1 MFKKK
6 KNLLLSPV
14 ISSQKVAKPDALCQF
29 CFKNEEMHMR
39 RKRSK
44 TDEMSLLSGLEK
56 GRMPYHLDNM
66 FYETFGMS
74 YDEVFESLCADSIDI
89 MTSFS

>member
-1 MFKKK
+1 LFKKK

-29 CFKNEEMHMR
+29 CCKKEVMHMR
-39 RKRSK
+39 RKRSSP
-44 TDEMSLLSGLEK
+44 DEMSLLSGLEK
-56 GRMPYHLDNM
+56 GRMPYRVDNM

-74 YDEVFESLCADSIDI
+74 YDEVLESLCADSIDI
-89 MTSFS
+89 MTSFY

>member
-1 MFKKK
+1 MSALPKK
-6 KNLLLSPV
+6 
-14 ISSQKVAKPDALCQF
+14 
-29 CFKNEEMHMR
+29 EEMHMR

-44 TDEMSLLSGLEK
+44 PDDKSLLWGLEK
-56 GRMPYHLDNM
+56 GEIPYRVDNK

-74 YDEVFESLCADSIDI
+74 YDEVVESLCADSIDI